1 MTIPGKEKFQG
12 TERFAIQR
20 RLGSGGFGVV
30 YRAYDRRRNTF
41 VALKTLHD
49 LDASALYRFKREF
62 RAMADVTHPNL
73 VTLYELISEGDLWF
87 FTMELIEGVNLLDY
101 VRQENYPALPDSD
114 QVSDSAE
121 QPTVDAATWPSDET
135 LTHRPGLDRMD
146 ALVVEKPSA
155 VTSASMDRVR
165 HAFRQLAEGI
175 CVLHQAGMLHRDI
188 KPSNVL
194 VTREGRVVLLDFGLV
209 ADLAARDFGH
219 SLNIVGTPQ
228 YMSPEQAAG
237 AAVTEASDWYSV
249 GIMLYEALT
258 GHPPFTGT
266 FPEVILKKQTAEPPL
281 PGKWAAR
288 LPEALDALCQD
299 LLRRDPQARP
309 SGRQV
314 LERLGVVTAGA
325 QLLLPGELLPSRSV
339 PLIGREP
346 HLRALRD
353 AFEAVREGRT
363 VSVCVYGRSG
373 MGKTALVR
381 RFLRELRQHERETVV
396 LRGRCYDRESVP
408 YKALDSL
415 VDALSEY
422 LKRLPPLEA
431 ERVLP
436 RDMLA
441 LARLFPVLREVGEL
455 ATARARVL
463 GIPDSQE
470 LRRRAFAALR
480 ELLARLADRK
490 PLLLFIDDLQ
500 WGDADSAALLADLL
514 RPPNPPILGL
524 LVSYR
529 SEEADTSPVL
539 RSFLQSLQAARG
551 DVRRL
556 EVGELSQGEAREL
569 AVALLGEAEPSLLS
583 RAEAIARESG
593 GNPLFANELVRYA
606 SAASESGRSEIGP
619 TETTLAEVIQARVS
633 RLPEKAR
640 RLVEVVAVAGQPI
653 HLEAARRAA
662 GLDQDDHSIMAF
674 LSSSHLVRSR
684 GTPERAQLETYH
696 DRIREN
702 VVDHLSPETLKAHH
716 RHLGEALETSEAA
729 DPETLA
735 VHFQGAGDLEK
746 AAHYAVRAAAQ
757 AAEALAFDRAA
768 RLYRLALDLRPPERA
783 EACALSTKLGDALA
797 NAGRGPEA
805 AHAYL
810 AAAEGAGGSEAVDLK
825 RRAAEQ
831 LLVCGHI
838 DEGLDV
844 LRTVLGA
851 VGMRMPET
859 PRRSLLSLL
868 ARRALLAVRGL
879 DFREREPR
887 QIRSLDLMRI
897 DTCWSGVIGFSM
909 VNTIRGADFQARHL
923 LLALRAGEPYRVAR
937 ALGME
942 IGYAA
947 QPGAHTTRR
956 TQEIIQTTLAL
967 AERVENPHALG
978 VAMANMGAAA
988 FLQGDY
994 TKGLE
999 LSERAEAIL
1008 RERCTGVTWELD
1020 TSQTFLLDSLY
1031 WTGAWDEM
1039 FRRMPILAKE
1049 AQDRGDLLFGS
1060 YQRRLHLIY
1069 LAADQPVQ
1077 AREEVHRRTWSQQ
1090 GFHIQH
1096 YMDLITHTEIDLYTG
1111 DALGA
1116 LKRVTEQWPGLT
1128 RSLLTRVQFIRA
1140 ETRHLHARAALAI
1153 AAAKAESGEADA
1165 ERYLTMAER
1174 DAAQLEREKTAWTGG
1189 LAALIRAGAAATRR
1203 SAATAL
1209 PLTAAAEK
1217 ECEAAHMA
1225 HYAAVARRRRGELLG
1240 GADGQVLIET
1250 AEAWMSR
1257 QKIANRE
1264 RMTAMLAPG
1273 NWAR

>member
-1 MTIPGKEKFQG
+1 MTIPGKEKFKG
-12 TERFAIQR
+12 TARFAIQR
-20 RLGSGGFGVV
+20 RLGAGGFGVV
-30 YRAYDRRRNTF
+30 YRAYDRKRNVV
-41 VALKTLHD
+41 VALKTLRD
-49 LDASALYRFKREF
+49 FDTSALYRFKREF

-87 FTMELIEGVNLLDY
+87 FTMESIEGVNLLDY
-101 VRQENYPALPDSD
+101 IRQENYPAVEDSD
-114 QVSDSAE
+114 QMSDPSE
-121 QPTVDAATWPSDET
+121 RPTVDTPSTPSDAT
-135 LTHRPGLDRMD
+135 LTRRPPLGPER
-146 ALVVEKPSA
+146 ARAAETSPA
-155 VTSASMDRVR
+155 PTSASMDRVR

-175 CVLHQAGMLHRDI
+175 SVLHEASMLHRDI

-209 ADLAARDFGH
+209 AELAARDFGR

-237 AAVTEASDWYSV
+237 EAVTEASDWYSV

-258 GHPPFTGT
+258 GHLPFTGS
-266 FPEVILKKQTAEPPL
+266 FPELILKKQTTDPPP
-281 PGKWAAR
+281 PGKWTPG
-288 LPEALDALCQD
+288 LPEDLEALCQD
-299 LLRRDPQARP
+299 LLRRAPRARP

-314 LERLGVVTAGA
+314 LERLGVAPSGT
-325 QLLLPGELLPSRSV
+325 QLLLPGELLPSRSA
-339 PLIGREP
+339 PLIGRER
-346 HLRALRD
+346 HLQVLWD
-353 AFEAVREGRT
+353 AYQAVKEGRT
-363 VSVCVYGRSG
+363 VSVSVHGRSG
-373 MGKTALVR
+373 MGKTALAR
-381 RFLRELRQHERETVV
+381 RFLRDLRQREKEAVV
-396 LRGRCYDRESVP
+396 LRGRCYERESVP

-422 LKRLPPLEA
+422 LKRLAPLEA
-431 ERVLP
+431 EGVLP
-436 RDMLA
+436 RDILA
-441 LARLFPVLREVGEL
+441 LARLFPVLREMGEV
-455 ATARARVL
+455 AAAQRRVL
-463 GIPDSQE
+463 EIPDSQE

-514 RPPNPPILGL
+514 GPPDPPSLLL

-529 SEEADTSPVL
+529 SEEAETSPVL
-539 RSFLQSLQAARG
+539 KSFLQSLRAAGG
-551 DVRRL
+551 DVHEL
-556 EVGELSQGEAREL
+556 EVGELSQDEAQEL
-569 AVALLGEAEPSLLS
+569 AVTLLGAAEPGFEG

-593 GNPLFANELVRYA
+593 GNPFFVDELVRYA
-606 SAASESGRSEIGP
+606 AASHEPTQSEP
-619 TETTLAEVIQARVS
+619 AETTLAEVIQARVS

-640 RLVEVVAVAGQPI
+640 ELVEVVAVAGQPI
-653 HLEAARRAA
+653 DLESARRAA
-662 GLDQDDHSIMAF
+662 GLDQEEQSV
-674 LSSSHLVRSR
+674 LGLLRSSHLVRTL
-684 GTPERAQLETYH
+684 GTPEHTEVETYH

-702 VVDHLSPETLKAHH
+702 VVDHLPPQTLKAHH
-716 RHLGEALETSEAA
+716 HHLAIALEASEAA

-735 VHFQGAGDLEK
+735 VHFQGAGDPLR

-768 RLYRLALDLRPPERA
+768 RLYRLALELRPPEGAETHALRA
-783 EACALSTKLGDALA
+783 KLGDALA

-810 AAAEGAGGSEAVDLK
+810 AAAEDASGSEALDLK

-831 LLVCGHI
+831 LLICGHI
-838 DEGLDV
+838 DEGLGV
-844 LRTVLGA
+844 LRTVLRM
-851 VGMRMPET
+851 VGLKMSEAP
-859 PRRSLLSLL
+859 
-868 ARRALLAVRGL
+868 RRALLALLVRRTLLSVRGL
-879 DFREREPR
+879 GFRERDAS
-887 QIRSLDLMRI
+887 QIPSRELMRV

-942 IGYAA
+942 IGYAS
-947 QPGAHTTRR
+947 QPGAHTVRSTE
-956 TQEIIQTTLAL
+956 EIIQTTLAL

-994 TKGLE
+994 KKGLE

-1020 TSQTFLLDSLY
+1020 TAQTFLLDSLY

-1039 FRRMPILAKE
+1039 FRRMPIFAKE
-1049 AQDRGDLLFGS
+1049 AQERGDLLFGS

-1069 LAADQPVQ
+1069 LAADHPVQ
-1077 AREEVHRRTWSQQ
+1077 AREEAKRRTWSQR
-1090 GFHIQH
+1090 GFHVQH
-1096 YMDLITHTEIDLYTG
+1096 YMDLITQTEIDLYAG
-1111 DALGA
+1111 DATA
-1116 LKRVTEQWPGLT
+1116 AWRRVNEQWLGLR

-1140 ETRHLHARAALAI
+1140 ETRHLHARAALAL
-1153 AAAKAESGEADA
+1153 AADEVTAGARER
-1165 ERYLTMAER
+1165 ERYLAIAEK
-1174 DAAQLEREKTAWTGG
+1174 DAGKLEQEKTAWTRG
-1189 LAALIRAGAAATRR
+1189 LAALIRAGVAATREN
-1203 SAATAL
+1203 SPLAL
-1209 PLTAAAEK
+1209 SLAAAAER

-1225 HYAAVARRRRGELLG
+1225 HYATVARRRRGKLAG
-1240 GADGQVLIET
+1240 GPDGRALIEM
-1250 AEAWMSR
+1250 ADAWMIR
-1257 QKIANRE
+1257 QRIGNRE

-1273 NWAR
+1273 EWTRPG